1 MDALQVI
8 AAPRRQ
14 QILRLVWDREL
25 SAGEIAAAFEVSW
38 SAISQHLTILRA
50 AGFLDERR
58 AGTSRIYRTNQ
69 AGLGPLRT
77 VIEAHWR
84 RSLHEV
90 KELAEAEQR
99 GNDDQNRGD
108 R

>member
-1 MDALQVI
+1 MNALQVI

-14 QILRLVWDREL
+14 QILQLIWDREL
-25 SAGEIAAAFEVSW
+25 SAGEIAAAFDVSW

-69 AGLGPLRT
+69 SALGPLRA
-77 VIEAHWR
+77 VIDAHWR
-84 RSLHEV
+84 SSLDTI
-90 KELAEAEQR
+90 KTLAEAEQR
-99 GNDDQNRGD
+99 DEGNP
-108 R
+108 

>member
-25 SAGEIAAAFEVSW
+25 SAGEIAAAFDVSW
-38 SAISQHLTILRA
+38 SAISQHLTILRT

-58 AGTSRIYRTNQ
+58 AGTSRIYRTNL
-69 AGLGPLRT
+69 AALGPLRT

-84 RSLHEV
+84 RSLHDV
-90 KELAEAEQR
+90 KDLAEAEQR
-99 GNDDQNRGD
+99 VRDSRNRD
-108 R
+108 KR

>member
-14 QILRLVWDREL
+14 QILRLIWDQEL
-25 SAGEIAAAFEVSW
+25 AAGDIAAAFEVSW

-58 AGTSRIYRTNQ
+58 VGTSRIYRTNQ
-69 AGLGPLRT
+69 AALGPLRS

-84 RSLHEV
+84 DTLDEV
-90 KELAEAEQR
+90 KTLAEAEQR
-99 GNDDQNRGD
+99 D
-108 R
+108 RDGA

>member
-14 QILRLVWDREL
+14 QILRLIWDREL
-25 SAGEIAAAFEVSW
+25 SAGDIAAAFEVSW

-58 AGTSRIYRTNQ
+58 EGTSRIYRTNQ
-69 AGLGPLRT
+69 SALGPLRT

-84 RSLHEV
+84 QSLHDV
-90 KELAEAEQR
+90 KTLAEAEQCDKDHR
-99 GNDDQNRGD
+99 
-108 R
+108 